1 MNVGRSMNPERK
13 RRLNIAVEG
22 EKYAVEKTEGRSK
35 IALQR
40 HLKLN
45 TPYCA
50 MTQRSVYTRYE
61 LNHHATLSRGGGLQ
75 RKHAFTTANR
85 GQ

>member
-1 MNVGRSMNPERK
+1 MNVGRSMNPGRQ

-45 TPYCA
+45 TPYCVI
-50 MTQRSVYTRYE
+50 TQSSVFTSYE
-61 LNHHATLSRGGGLQ
+61 LNHATLSRGGGLQ